1 MLCFSGF
8 ELYSRWV
15 PLNGK
20 FKIQCFERQYTVFF
34 PTQKKNMVRVIE
46 SKLYGNDL
54 RGNKN
59 YFELREV
66 GVIEGKITVNV

>member
-1 MLCFSGF
+1 MGNSKFNVSDASTLFFFRLKKKTWF
-8 ELYSRWV
+8 ELSRV
-15 PLNGK
+15 
-20 FKIQCFERQYTVFF
+20 
-34 PTQKKNMVRVIE
+34 
-46 SKLYGNDL
+46 KLYGNDL

>member
-1 MLCFSGF
+1 MGNSKFNVSDASTLFFFSD
-8 ELYSRWV
+8 S
-15 PLNGK
+15 
-20 FKIQCFERQYTVFF
+20 
-34 PTQKKNMVRVIE
+34 KKNMVRVIE